1 MGPGEI
7 TGRVAGEL
15 RIKRLQMASGS
26 PDRLIS
32 QFKIDANDVVG
43 RCVSIVPGT
52 STDERARL
60 EKEFPNQFA
69 LLRDGAYRCA
79 ECIAAGKYELL
90 GKQVSV
96 TPSMDWHAD
105 PSTGH
110 TWSKDFFGR
119 VSYHK
124 IPEHVDFKDIW
135 ELGRQQYVVELSRSW
150 LMAGDASHGELARDM
165 MLSWID
171 GNPFCHG
178 IHWTSGL
185 EVGVRAISWIL
196 SLIHI
201 SEPTRPY

>member
-1 MGPGEI
+1 MGLGEI

-43 RCVSIVPGT
+43 RCVSFVPGT

-124 IPEHVDFKDIW
+124 IPEHVC
-135 ELGRQQYVVELSRSW
+135 LLYTS
-150 LMAGDASHGELARDM
+150 DAADE
-165 MLSWID
+165 
-171 GNPFCHG
+171 
-178 IHWTSGL
+178 
-185 EVGVRAISWIL
+185 
-196 SLIHI
+196 
-201 SEPTRPY
+201 